1 MKKNPGQRDDLRRRL
16 RRLGMVKGVRTLES
30 PSPRRR
36 VAIEHLVDG
45 EFHETP
51 HGQCFVAR
59 ESFPLDYRHGD
70 LSLRAF
76 LDLSPQVAAAMAGQR
91 TLAEIDL
98 SQALFLD
105 TETTGL
111 SGGTGTMAF
120 LVGLGFFEDDQF
132 HLLQTF
138 LRDPGDE
145 PAMVHL
151 LDGLFPRFQA
161 LVTFNGRGFDVP
173 ILETRFILDRRPFPL
188 LGTPHLDLLGPAR
201 RMWRLRLESCALGN
215 LEREVLGM
223 KRDQAD
229 VPSGVIPYLYRDY
242 LRTGDAREIS
252 RVLYHNKVD
261 VLSMVT
267 LATRLGVAFGD
278 PWQAPDLTGTDFYA
292 LSRWYDKREASQAAL
307 HQALTTDLPPEIR
320 WQALRDLA
328 LLLKRAEGRGRAFE
342 WWQQLALENP
352 QEIDALVELAMIFE
366 WDTPRLDLAV
376 GWTRVALN
384 RAHGQPKGPRRE
396 QTLADL
402 NHRLERLERKIA
414 DQAL

>member
-1 MKKNPGQRDDLRRRL
+1 MKRNLGERDDLRRRL
-16 RRLGMVKGVRTLES
+16 RRLGMVRGARELTE

-36 VAIEHLVDG
+36 VAIEELVDG

-59 ESFPLDYRHGD
+59 EALPLDYRHGD
-70 LSLRAF
+70 LSLHSF
-76 LDLSPQVAAAMAGQR
+76 LELSPQVAAQMAGQPD
-91 TLAEIDL
+91 LAAVDL
-98 SQALFLD
+98 RQAVFLD

-120 LVGLGFFEDDQF
+120 LVGLGFFADEAF
-132 HLLQTF
+132 HLLQVF

-151 LDGLFPRFQA
+151 LDELLSRFRA

-188 LGTPHLDLLGPAR
+188 LATPHLDLLGPAR
-201 RMWRLRLESCALGN
+201 RLWRIRLDSCALGN

-223 KRDQAD
+223 ERDQAD

-242 LRTGDAREIS
+242 LRTGDAREVS
-252 RVLYHNKVD
+252 RVLYHNKID

-267 LATRLGVAFGD
+267 LASRLGAAFGD
-278 PWQAPDLTGTDFYA
+278 PWQATHLTGPDFYA
-292 LSRWYDKREASQAAL
+292 LSRWYEEREASEAVLRHAL
-307 HQALTTDLPPEIR
+307 GRELPPEIR

-328 LLLKRAEGRGRAFE
+328 LVLKREEGRSQAFE
-342 WWQQLALENP
+342 WWQQLAVENP
-352 QEIDALVELAMIFE
+352 EEIRAPVELAMIFE
-366 WDTPRLDLAV
+366 WETLQLDLAA
-376 GWTRVALN
+376 GWTRIALR
-384 RAHGQPKGPRRE
+384 RAERKPPGLRRE
-396 QTLADL
+396 QTLAEL
-402 NHRLERLERKIA
+402 RHRLERLERRIA
-414 DQAL
+414 DQRS